1 MMIIP
6 SFFYLVCI
14 KYIKVGF
21 VKISLSSSVRNL
33 GKLFDSRLDVSEHI
47 TKLFASAFFYIYY
60 IRRIRKYLSKD
71 SADRCHLEMLTAE
84 VNFSNSK

>member
-1 MMIIP
+1 M
-6 SFFYLVCI
+6 CI
-14 KYIKVGF
+14 KDIKVGF
-21 VKISLSSSVRNL
+21 DKISLYSSVRNV
-33 GKLFDSRLDVSEHI
+33 GVLFDSRLDVGEHI

-60 IRRIRKYLSKD
+60 IRRIRKYLTRD

>member
-1 MMIIP
+1 M
-6 SFFYLVCI
+6 CI
-14 KYIKVGF
+14 KDIKVGF
-21 VKISLSSSVRNL
+21 DKISLYSSVRNVCV
-33 GKLFDSRLDVSEHI
+33 LFDSRLDVGEHI

-60 IRRIRKYLSKD
+60 IRRIRKYLTRD